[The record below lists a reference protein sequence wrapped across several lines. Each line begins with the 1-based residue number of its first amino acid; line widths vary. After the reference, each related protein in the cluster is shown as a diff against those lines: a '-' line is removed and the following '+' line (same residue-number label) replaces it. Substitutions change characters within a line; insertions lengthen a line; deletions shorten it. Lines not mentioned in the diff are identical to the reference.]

1 MRFVR
6 DYAPFKHQMRGFTVK
21 RLVIMCVGLLAA
33 AVVYAPLALAQ
44 QSSVDGYGG
53 GAGGIQSEV
62 ESGGGAGGSLPFT
75 GLDLGLLIGG
85 GLVLL
90 AVGFGL
96 RRLARG
102 NAS

>member
-1 MRFVR
+1 M
-6 DYAPFKHQMRGFTVK
+6 K
-21 RLVIMCVGLLAA
+21 RLAIIFGCLVTAV
-33 AVVYAPLALAQ
+33 VVYAPVALAQ

>member
-1 MRFVR
+1 V
-6 DYAPFKHQMRGFTVK
+6 
-21 RLVIMCVGLLAA
+21 
-33 AVVYAPLALAQ
+33 ALAQ

-53 GAGGIQSEV
+53 GAGGIQSDV
-62 ESGGGAGGSLPFT
+62 EGGGGGGSLPFT

-85 GLVLL
+85 GLQLL

>member
-1 MRFVR
+1 M
-6 DYAPFKHQMRGFTVK
+6 K
-21 RLVIMCVGLLAA
+21 RLAIMSVGLLAA

-53 GAGGIQSEV
+53 AGGVQSEV
-62 ESGGGAGGSLPFT
+62 EGGGGAGGSLPFT
-75 GLDLGLLIGG
+75 GMDLGLLIGG

>member
-1 MRFVR
+1 M
-6 DYAPFKHQMRGFTVK
+6 K
-21 RLVIMCVGLLAA
+21 RLVIIFGCLVTAV
-33 AVVYAPLALAQ
+33 VVYAPVALAQ

-62 ESGGGAGGSLPFT
+62 ESGGGGSLPFT

-90 AVGFGL
+90 AVGLGL
-96 RRLARG
+96 RRFARG
-102 NAS
+102 NAG

>member
-1 MRFVR
+1 
-6 DYAPFKHQMRGFTVK
+6 VK
-21 RLVIMCVGLLAA
+21 RLVIMLVGLLAA

-53 GAGGIQSEV
+53 GAGGVQSEV
-62 ESGGGAGGSLPFT
+62 EGGGGAGGSLPFT
-75 GLDLGLLIGG
+75 GMDLGLLIGG

>member
-1 MRFVR
+1 M
-6 DYAPFKHQMRGFTVK
+6 KK
-21 RLVIMCVGLLAA
+21 LVTMFACLLAVV
-33 AVVYAPLALAQ
+33 VVYAPVALAQ

-62 ESGGGAGGSLPFT
+62 EGGGGAGGSLPFT

-85 GLVLL
+85 GVVLL

-96 RRLARG
+96 RRFARG

>member
-1 MRFVR
+1 
-6 DYAPFKHQMRGFTVK
+6 
-21 RLVIMCVGLLAA
+21 MCACLLAVVA
-33 AVVYAPLALAQ
+33 VYAPVALAQ

-62 ESGGGAGGSLPFT
+62 EGGGGAGGSLPFT

-85 GLVLL
+85 GVVLL

>member
-1 MRFVR
+1 M
-6 DYAPFKHQMRGFTVK
+6 K
-21 RLVIMCVGLLAA
+21 RLLLMCGGLLAA
-33 AVVYAPLALAQ
+33 VMIYAPLALAQ

-62 ESGGGAGGSLPFT
+62 ESGGGGSLPFT

-96 RRLARG
+96 RRFSRG
-102 NAS
+102 NAA

>member
-1 MRFVR
+1 
-6 DYAPFKHQMRGFTVK
+6 VK
-21 RLVIMCVGLLAA
+21 KLVTICACLLAIVA
-33 AVVYAPLALAQ
+33 VYAPVALAQ

-62 ESGGGAGGSLPFT
+62 EGGGGAGGSLPFT

-85 GLVLL
+85 GVVLL
-90 AVGFGL
+90 AVGIGL
-96 RRLARG
+96 RRFARG

>member
-1 MRFVR
+1 
-6 DYAPFKHQMRGFTVK
+6 VK
-21 RLVIMCVGLLAA
+21 RLVIIGTCALAA
-33 AVVYAPLALAQ
+33 LTVYAPIALAQ

-53 GAGGIQSEV
+53 GAGGIQSDV
-62 ESGGGAGGSLPFT
+62 EGGGGSLPFT

-85 GLVLL
+85 GLLLL

-102 NAS
+102 SAS

>member
-1 MRFVR
+1 MKRI
-6 DYAPFKHQMRGFTVK
+6 DTNEGFNVKKLVTV
-21 RLVIMCVGLLAA
+21 CACLLAVV
-33 AVVYAPLALAQ
+33 AVSAPVALAQ

-62 ESGGGAGGSLPFT
+62 EGGGGGSLPFT

>member
-1 MRFVR
+1 M
-6 DYAPFKHQMRGFTVK
+6 K
-21 RLVIMCVGLLAA
+21 RLAIIFGCLVTAV
-33 AVVYAPLALAQ
+33 VVYAPVALAQ

-85 GLVLL
+85 GLELL